1 MAELTLEAAQKLV
14 ASVDKNGRARD
25 EKGRFIAQEQVKIA
39 KELIQQNKKIP
50 ESNKSGFQSVID
62 ATKEANND
70 FQEIK
75 TLQSALKDEQSST
88 TKAQKTLVK
97 LQLVSESERKS
108 DHDLQIKKQ
117 EKIIEEAQKTSFNI
131 TAQIAVTK
139 DQLSPLQK
147 ENLALQGRKESLE
160 EMAEGLK
167 SMGLNAEE
175 DKDFRKEQ
183 QAIQL
188 AEINLRMK
196 GEIPLSKRLELEKE
210 KAALQAK
217 SDSILQ
223 KGFGSLKLGL
233 LGLGEKFGKGAMS
246 IGKTLLTLFGL
257 GLLIKFLKS
266 DTWKNIREFLTSP
279 GWETFRNIFPKEGFL
294 ARLVDSPVWGNIRDF
309 LTTGSWEDFKK
320 IFTDEDGSINGIV
333 VALTLGLAAITAL
346 ITLKL
351 AAALATITGL
361 TLLAK
366 VGKKVFGGKGAAT
379 GASKV
384 ATKPAKAPRRLPDGT
399 RNPAHPSELKKKGF
413 EVNKS
418 IKKPGFFSR
427 TLGAAKKL
435 GGAALEKGAKVGK
448 QVAASATKTFG
459 AAKKLG
465 GAALEKGAKVG
476 KQVAASATKIGKD
489 AIVSGKAVLPKI
501 AGASKTGL
509 ALAAKGAKFIPGV
522 GLVLTAA
529 VAAVEGV
536 AAGVEEFKENGDAG
550 RAIAEGLGGVV
561 SSLSFGLADKDKVA
575 DFLQNK
581 QTPSPNQPE
590 FQIGDSNA
598 LRLKTLEKQLQTSE
612 GATDPRSK
620 ALRESRLDEMK
631 SLEAK
636 TARKSSAGATVT
648 TIAQDNST
656 KMNSHTNRLT
666 NIAVL
671 DPATL
676 SVQVAN
682 V

>member
-1 MAELTLEAAQKLV
+1 MLVLHGLVYTQVQVNRGSKMAELTLEAAQKLV

-117 EKIIEEAQKTSFNI
+117 EKIIEEAQKTSSNI

-448 QVAASATKTFG
+448 QVAASATK
-459 AAKKLG
+459 
-465 GAALEKGAKVG
+465 
-476 KQVAASATKIGKD
+476 IGKD